1 MADKTPQLDENML
14 EAVGKLFEDFLTGLG
29 SQLTA
34 KVKELETQIEALEKQ
49 IATLIVGYGEQAVF
63 MEALVAQ
70 ISFASIEEREAF
82 NKNVSDGR
90 KEMLKV
96 MQDATDTNL
105 ATEHPETAAA
115 LADLVEEQLSDTDTK

>member
-1 MADKTPQLDENML
+1 
-14 EAVGKLFEDFLTGLG
+14 
-29 SQLTA
+29 
-34 KVKELETQIEALEKQ
+34 
-49 IATLIVGYGEQAVF
+49 

-105 ATEHPETAAA
+105 ATEYPETASA

>member
-1 MADKTPQLDENML
+1 MADETPQLDENML

-34 KVKELETQIEALEKQ
+34 KVKELETEIEALEKQ

-96 MQDATDTNL
+96 MQDATDTNV
-105 ATEHPETAAA
+105 ATEYPETASA

>member
-1 MADKTPQLDENML
+1 MADETPQLDENML

-105 ATEHPETAAA
+105 ATEYPETASA

>member
-1 MADKTPQLDENML
+1 MADETPQLDENML

-34 KVKELETQIEALEKQ
+34 KVKELETEIEALEKQ

>member
-1 MADKTPQLDENML
+1 MADETPQLDENML

-105 ATEHPETAAA
+105 ATEYPETASA
-115 LADLVEEQLSDTDTK
+115 LADLVEEQLSDTDTE

>member
-1 MADKTPQLDENML
+1 MADETPQLDENML

-34 KVKELETQIEALEKQ
+34 KVKELETEIEALQKQ

-105 ATEHPETAAA
+105 ATEYPETASA

>member
-1 MADKTPQLDENML
+1 MADETLQLDENML

-34 KVKELETQIEALEKQ
+34 KVKELETEIEALEKQ

-105 ATEHPETAAA
+105 ATEYPETASA